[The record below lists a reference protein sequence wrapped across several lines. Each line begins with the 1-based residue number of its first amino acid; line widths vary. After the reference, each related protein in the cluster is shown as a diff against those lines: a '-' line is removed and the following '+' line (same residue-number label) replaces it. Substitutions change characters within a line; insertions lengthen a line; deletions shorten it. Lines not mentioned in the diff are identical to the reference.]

1 MYRPNINEK
10 TAKAV
15 LVVLHK
21 GLEHVELPEKDLVLV
36 LRFMNKLSEQDQ
48 IARVLERLGM
58 DAPDVD
64 EEETTTTEEAET
76 TANMSE
82 WSIETLEHFIM
93 VYRDDPSPTKTL
105 QVEIAERELVRKRE
119 QIPRLIRPRTEE

>member
-64 EEETTTTEEAET
+64 EEETPTTEEAET